1 MIQRT
6 EMLTATLL
14 LGGPPLEL
22 SEYATTGLLAVA
34 VGPRGNGKTNA
45 GLLIAEQLS
54 KQGWVS
60 VLIDPEGEL
69 ESLYG
74 DAVDNPEDLREKLAH
89 RKEPIIVVSAKDAS
103 EFIPF
108 GQVILQAADEHRK
121 PIFLVIDEG
130 QIFSATRKRKND
142 IGEAADIINQFAE
155 RGRKRSLDLFV
166 TATRYTGSLHR
177 SIFTN
182 KNLTFI
188 GCQEDATAWAGL
200 APQFKASKIEFS
212 DLNSLAPGEFFCL
225 SRRGVE
231 KIKMPM
237 AEALENVAPKAKA
250 IKRTLPTTFSQWN
263 RAMSEIPAE
272 RLAAL
277 TDPVVNF
284 LGAIAGLSSQ
294 QMLSG
299 SRALQDELEAR
310 A

>member
-1 MIQRT
+1 MKHAVIQRT

-74 DAVDNPEDLREKLAH
+74 DAVDNPEDLRDKLAH

-142 IGEAADIINQFAE
+142 IGEAD
-155 RGRKRSLDLFV
+155 
-166 TATRYTGSLHR
+166 
-177 SIFTN
+177 
-182 KNLTFI
+182 
-188 GCQEDATAWAGL
+188 
-200 APQFKASKIEFS
+200 
-212 DLNSLAPGEFFCL
+212 
-225 SRRGVE
+225 
-231 KIKMPM
+231 
-237 AEALENVAPKAKA
+237 
-250 IKRTLPTTFSQWN
+250 
-263 RAMSEIPAE
+263 
-272 RLAAL
+272 
-277 TDPVVNF
+277 
-284 LGAIAGLSSQ
+284 
-294 QMLSG
+294 
-299 SRALQDELEAR
+299 
-310 A
+310 